1 MSNVS
6 SIRGG
11 ADGRG
16 IGASSSFGTSFSG
29 GSAAAATF
37 RSAAVSTTDVD
48 VDAGDARVGTGTS
61 FAGDFA
67 RVGLFPISRSVV
79 EARVL

>member
-16 IGASSSFGTSFSG
+16 IGALGTSFSG

-61 FAGDFA
+61 SAGDFA

-79 EARVL
+79 KARVL